1 MKIAIT
7 SASGQLGG
15 AIVKQL
21 LQEVGADQIIGI
33 ARTPERAQHLGVEI
47 RKGDYNSRA
56 DFNEALQ
63 GVNHVLLVS
72 GMDAPEKR
80 IGQHRNVIE
89 AAKANGVGKIV
100 YTSIVGD
107 EEKSAF
113 SPIVKSNRQTEE
125 DVKGSGLDWVIG
137 RNSIYIEPDLD
148 YLDHYKKAGEISNC
162 AGMGKCGYTSRPEL
176 AAAYA
181 NMLLQDKHNG
191 KTYNLAGQSITQA
204 ELAQLMN
211 EAYGTNLSYRAVSVE
226 DYKKER
232 IAALGEFLGTV
243 IAGIYESMANGAYEV
258 PSDFEVAA
266 GRPHLSPL
274 ELIESL
280 K

>member
-15 AIVKQL
+15 AIIKQL
-21 LQEVGADQIIGI
+21 LQEIGADQIIGI

-89 AAKANGVGKIV
+89 AAKANGVRKIV

-107 EEKSAF
+107 DEKSAF

-148 YLDHYKKAGEISNC
+148 YLDQYKKAGEISNC
-162 AGMGKCGYTSRPEL
+162 GGMGKCGYTSRPEL

-211 EAYGTNLSYRAVSVE
+211 EAYGTNLSYRAVSVK

-258 PSDFEVAA
+258 PSDFEIAA
-266 GRPHLSPL
+266 GRPHLHPR